1 MRLYDLVETSGRIAQ
16 ASGRLE
22 KVGLL
27 AGLLRGVEPEE
38 VQVAAAFLCG
48 RLRQARLGVGY
59 AGVRAAA
66 PLAAAESPALT
77 LSEVDATF
85 GQIARAAGKGSV
97 DEKLRL
103 LSELLARSTRDE
115 QRFLVSLVVGEVRQG
130 ALEGLVAEAVAQ
142 AAGVPAGRVRRAVMA
157 AGDLPSVAQVALA
170 EGSAGLSRFAIQLFR
185 PVLPMLAEAAE
196 DAPDAL
202 AQLGRAALEFKLDGA
217 RVQVHKSGDE
227 VRIYSRRMNEVTAAV
242 PELVEVTRALP
253 ARDLVLDGEAIALRP
268 DGAPHPFQTTMR
280 RFGRKREV
288 ERLRQALPL
297 TPFFFDILYLEGDPL
312 LDEPQERRFAV
323 LSELAPG
330 GLVIPRTVTASVE
343 AAQAF
348 LDAALARG
356 HEGIMAKAL
365 DAPYEAGSRG
375 QRWLKVKPVRT
386 LDLVVLAAEWGH
398 GRRRGWLSNLHL
410 GARDAERGGFLMLGK
425 TFKGMTDEMLEWQTT
440 ELLRLEISRDEYTVY
455 VRPELVVEV
464 AFSDVQVSPHYPGGL
479 ALRFARVKR
488 YRTDKA
494 AAEADTFAAVQ
505 ELFQGAS
512 PTDRRSAMR

>member
-1 MRLYDLVETSGRIAQ
+1 MSGSSGMVEDVEDGGGCRGGWRLRRLWVMRLYDLVETSRRVAQ

-85 GQIARAAGKGSV
+85 GQIARAPGKGSV

-103 LSELLARSTRDE
+103 LSELLARATRDE

-227 VRIYSRRMNEVTAAV
+227 VR
-242 PELVEVTRALP
+242 
-253 ARDLVLDGEAIALRP
+253 
-268 DGAPHPFQTTMR
+268 
-280 RFGRKREV
+280 
-288 ERLRQALPL
+288 
-297 TPFFFDILYLEGDPL
+297 
-312 LDEPQERRFAV
+312 
-323 LSELAPG
+323 
-330 GLVIPRTVTASVE
+330 
-343 AAQAF
+343 
-348 LDAALARG
+348 
-356 HEGIMAKAL
+356 
-365 DAPYEAGSRG
+365 
-375 QRWLKVKPVRT
+375 
-386 LDLVVLAAEWGH
+386 
-398 GRRRGWLSNLHL
+398 
-410 GARDAERGGFLMLGK
+410 
-425 TFKGMTDEMLEWQTT
+425 
-440 ELLRLEISRDEYTVY
+440 
-455 VRPELVVEV
+455 
-464 AFSDVQVSPHYPGGL
+464 
-479 ALRFARVKR
+479 
-488 YRTDKA
+488 
-494 AAEADTFAAVQ
+494 
-505 ELFQGAS
+505 
-512 PTDRRSAMR
+512 RRSADLLPPDERGDGGRARARRGDPGAPRPRPGLGRRGDRAPAGRGAPSVPNDDAPVRPQARGRAAPAGIAAHAVLLRHPVSGRRPPARRAPGAPLCGAQRACAGRAGHPPHRDRLGRSGAGVSRRGARARPRRDHGQGARRALRGRQPRPAVAQGEARADARSRGARRRMGPRTPPRLALESAPRRTRC